1 MRVIVTTSRIVNFKG
16 NLINFEWKNVFF
28 LFFLKKIKLLKW
40 SIPVIK
46 LKVTLLIDCIEFW
59 EEFVLCRFQ
68 PGAGC

>member
-1 MRVIVTTSRIVNFKG
+1 MRVIVTTSRIINFKG
-16 NLINFEWKNVFF
+16 NLINFEWKFF
-28 LFFLKKIKLLKW
+28 FFSKKIKLLKW

>member
-1 MRVIVTTSRIVNFKG
+1 MRVIVTTSRIINFKG
-16 NLINFEWKNVFF
+16 NLINFEWKNFF
-28 LFFLKKIKLLKW
+28 FFSKKIKLLKW